1 MNAPGVAGSLV
12 VALLLLLPEEVLF
25 RGYAFQ
31 RLVDCPIDLYSI
43 HAIRREGSAY
53 AQRMGLAV
61 LL

>member
-31 RLVDCPIDLYSI
+31 RLVTL
-43 HAIRREGSAY
+43 H
-53 AQRMGLAV
+53 V
-61 LL
+61 LLRRLE